1 MNAKKIM
8 SMLSLVLLLG
18 VFFVACNNVKDSD
31 LQIKAMEVLAT
42 NPDAADINVTVVD
55 KVATLS
61 GSVEEE
67 ITKNSLETSIKGVKG
82 IENVINNIMI
92 IPPAP
97 DFTQIDATLRE
108 ALTDALKDHETVMA
122 EVKDGVITLTGEVKE
137 KDLQIIMEKMAAL
150 NPVKVENN
158 LTIK

>member
-1 MNAKKIM
+1 MKTKLL
-8 SMLSLVLLLG
+8 SMLALVFLLG
-18 VFFVACNNVKDSD
+18 VVLTACNNVKDSD
-31 LQIKAMEVLAT
+31 LEIKAMEVLAT
-42 NPDAADINVTVVD
+42 NPDAADIDVTVVD

-67 ITKNSLETSIKGVKG
+67 ATKNSLETSVKGVKG
-82 IENVINNIMI
+82 IEGVVNNIMI

-108 ALTDALKDHETVMA
+108 ALIDALKDHETVMA

-137 KDLQIIMEKMAAL
+137 KDLQIIMEKINAL
-150 NPVKVENN
+150 NPEKVENN

>member
-1 MNAKKIM
+1 MKTKLL
-8 SMLSLVLLLG
+8 SMLALVFLLG
-18 VFFVACNNVKDSD
+18 VVLTACNNVKDSD
-31 LQIKAMEVLAT
+31 LEIKAMEVLAT
-42 NPDAADINVTVVD
+42 NPDAADIDVTVVD

-67 ITKNSLETSIKGVKG
+67 ATKNSLETSVKGVKG
-82 IENVINNIMI
+82 IEGVVNNIMI

-97 DFTQIDATLRE
+97 YFTQIDATLRE
-108 ALTDALKDHETVMA
+108 ALIDALKDHETVMA

-137 KDLQIIMEKMAAL
+137 KDLQIIMEKINAL
-150 NPVKVENN
+150 NPEKVENN